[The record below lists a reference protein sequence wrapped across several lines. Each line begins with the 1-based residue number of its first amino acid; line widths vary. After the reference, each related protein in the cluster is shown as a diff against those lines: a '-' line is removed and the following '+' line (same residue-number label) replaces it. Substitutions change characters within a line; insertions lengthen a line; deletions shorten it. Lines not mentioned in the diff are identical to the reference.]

1 MRRYLDLILLAPF
14 LAGWL
19 GLAPLVRAQNTAA
32 AEAAREEAEDRYKRL
47 AAEVGNLKENLAL
60 VQQQISSLEKSLR
73 ELSDQVSRANNNSAT
88 QEKINR
94 LAEQL
99 QKVDEARVADNKRF
113 TETMED
119 LRKALKTAAAAPPS
133 RPPVTPPGSSRG
145 PSTSSSAGNEE
156 CFEYVVQKGDTLSGI
171 VKLYNQQ
178 NLKVTSKAIKE
189 ANPTVNWDKLK
200 VNQKILVPKPK
211 S

>member
-1 MRRYLDLILLAPF
+1 MRRYLDLIILAPG

-19 GLAPLVRAQNTAA
+19 GLAPIVRAQNTAA
-32 AEAAREEAEDRYKRL
+32 ADAARAEAEDRYKRL
-47 AAEVGNLKENLAL
+47 NAEVGNLKENLAL

-99 QKVDEARVADNKRF
+99 QKVDEARVADNKRVA
-113 TETMED
+113 ETMED
-119 LRKALKTAAAAPPS
+119 LRKALKTAAAAPPPRS
-133 RPPVTPPGSSRG
+133 PTTSSG
-145 PSTSSSAGNEE
+145 ASHGASTSSSTGNEE
-156 CFEYVVQKGDTLSGI
+156 CFEYVVQRGDTLSGI

-189 ANPTVNWDKLK
+189 ANPTVKWDRLQ
-200 VNQKILVPKPK
+200 VGQKILVPKPK
-211 S
+211 K